1 MPTLLTNWNRSAD
14 SKPEVVVE
22 PRSVAELQE
31 IVRTATRLPIRP
43 AGELHSVNACFA
55 ADGGTQVRMGAFR
68 SSVVDPPGSITVGA
82 GVTLIEMR
90 DALRPHG
97 LELPVTP
104 EIGNAT
110 AGSVAC
116 SGTKDSSLFER
127 PPVTGHEPALAPAF
141 GQVGSAVTQVRM
153 IDAEGHDLTLS
164 GAALRDIRSSYGLR
178 GIIHEVTFQVQPAVP
193 LRYSHDLITFAAD
206 DPPTVE
212 AVFGDAEAVLAF
224 LEPYR
229 PGILVE
235 RRRRAPGAVI
245 GHEDVLKRKIR
256 DHLWEWG
263 ASEATTVLTT
273 VGHVFDP
280 LAHLTSVLT
289 EELGSLFDRVR
300 ELGRAPHVSASDKL
314 LQIFDLL
321 TPKVLQALHGFT
333 AYRSDSNIQFTRDRV
348 TFFDFT
354 FWAYPVSQWRRVVT
368 DFIAFCARNRP
379 KFRPALFTEVY
390 FICADD
396 RSRLAF
402 APQEHAFT
410 LDMVHNEPN
419 HPEWHALNEAY
430 NEFAVSHGARPL
442 LNQTKRLPETPHVVG
457 RALPEWAAFK
467 AEVAASPAGDRF
479 LRGSFFDRLG

>member
-14 SKPEVVVE
+14 SKPQEVVH
-22 PRSVAELQE
+22 PRSVAELRD
-31 IVRTATRLPIRP
+31 IVRTATHLPVRA

-55 ADGGTQVRMGAFR
+55 ADGGTQVRMDAFR
-68 SSVVDPPGSITVGA
+68 SCVVEPPTSITVGA
-82 GVTLIEMR
+82 GATLLDIR
-90 DALRPHG
+90 QALRPHR

-127 PPVTGHEPALAPAF
+127 PPVTGSEPAVAPAF
-141 GQVGSAVTQVRM
+141 GQVGSAVTRVRM
-153 IDAEGHDLTLS
+153 IDAEGRDLTLA
-164 GAALRDIRSSYGLR
+164 GDALRDIRSSYGLR
-178 GIIHEVTFQVQPAVP
+178 GIIYEVTFQVQPAIP
-193 LRYSHDLITFAAD
+193 LRYAHDLITFAATS
-206 DPPTVE
+206 PPSIE
-212 AVFGDAEAVLAF
+212 QIFGDAEAVLAF

-235 RRRRAPGAVI
+235 RRRRDPDAVI
-245 GHEDVLKRKIR
+245 GHTDTLKRKIR

-280 LAHLTSVLT
+280 LAHLKNLLP
-289 EELGSLFDRVR
+289 EGLGSLLDKMRD
-300 ELGRAPHVSASDKL
+300 LSRAPHVSASDKL

-321 TPKVLQALHGFT
+321 TPEVLRALRGFT
-333 AYRSDSNIQFTRDRV
+333 AYRSDSNIDFTRDRV

-354 FWAYPVSQWRRVVT
+354 FWAYPVSQWQRVVT
-368 DFIAFCARNRP
+368 DYVAFCGEHRAR
-379 KFRPALFTEVY
+379 FRPALFTEVY

-402 APQEHAFT
+402 APREHAFT

-419 HPEWHALNEAY
+419 NPDWHALNEAY
-430 NEFAVSHGARPL
+430 NEFAVRHGGRPL

-457 RALPEWAAFK
+457 QALPEWAAFK
-467 AEVAASPAGDRF
+467 AEVAASPAGSRF
-479 LRGSFFDRLG
+479 LTGSFFDRLG

>member
-31 IVRTATRLPIRP
+31 IVRTATHLPIRP

-68 SSVVDPPGSITVGA
+68 SCVVDPPGSITVGA

-141 GQVGSAVTQVRM
+141 GQVGSAVTRVKM
-153 IDAEGHDLTLS
+153 I
-164 GAALRDIRSSYGLR
+164 
-178 GIIHEVTFQVQPAVP
+178 
-193 LRYSHDLITFAAD
+193 
-206 DPPTVE
+206 
-212 AVFGDAEAVLAF
+212 DAEAVLAF

-245 GHEDVLKRKIR
+245 GHDDVLKRKIR

>member
-1 MPTLLTNWNRSAD
+1 MQLTNWNRSAD
-14 SKPEVVVE
+14 SNPHVVVH
-22 PRSVAELQE
+22 PKSVAELQN
-31 IVRTATRLPIRP
+31 IVRTATHLPVRA

-55 ADGGTQVRMGAFR
+55 ANGGTQVLMDAFR
-68 SSVVDPPGSITVGA
+68 GCEVLPPASITVGA
-82 GVTLIEMR
+82 GATLLDIR
-90 DALRPHG
+90 RALRPHG

-127 PPVTGHEPALAPAF
+127 APVNGDEPAVAPAF
-141 GQVGSAVTQVRM
+141 GQVGSAVTQVKM
-153 IDAEGHDLTLS
+153 VDAEGRDLTLS
-164 GAALRDIRSSYGLR
+164 GDALRDIRSSYGLR
-178 GIIHEVTFQVQPAVP
+178 GIIYEVTFQVHQAIP
-193 LRYSHDLITFAAD
+193 LRYTHDLLTFENGL
-206 DPPTVE
+206 PTIAE
-212 AVFGDAEAVLAF
+212 IFGKAEGVLAF
-224 LEPYR
+224 LEPFR
-229 PGILVE
+229 PGLLVE

-245 GHEDVLKRKIR
+245 GHDDVLKRRIR

-273 VGHVFDP
+273 LGHVLDP
-280 LAHLTSVLT
+280 LAHLKSFLPDDM
-289 EELGSLFDRVR
+289 GSLLDRVR
-300 ELGRAPHVSASDKL
+300 DLKQAPHVSASDKL
-314 LQIFDLL
+314 LQIFGLL
-321 TPKVLQALHGFT
+321 TPEILRALQGFT
-333 AYRSDSNIQFTRDRV
+333 AYRSDSNIDFTRDRV

-368 DFIAFCARNRP
+368 DFLVFCEAHRA
-379 KFRPALFTEVY
+379 KVRPALFTEVY

-419 HPEWHALNEAY
+419 HPGWHALNEAY
-430 NEFAVSHGARPL
+430 NEFAVTHGGRPL

-457 RALPEWAAFK
+457 RALPDWAAFK
-467 AEVAASPAGDRF
+467 KDVAGSPAGPRF
-479 LRGSFFDRLG
+479 LKGSFFDRFE